1 MKTYNETYVT
11 FREGEAPASGADER
25 PLKILPESRYN
36 KTFEKAEAKPEILS
50 QQTFKFYEIENDED
64 EAVLV
69 PTDAERANI
78 FNRGVVLKQ
87 QTGVRG
93 LMLGEDW
100 APVEGIYDLADLCN
114 EATERRAATPAE
126 KLRKI
131 LGKLSQDELNA
142 VLAEF
147 SKGAAATA

>member
-11 FREGEAPASGADER
+11 FSVQEGAGTDAAVVT
-25 PLKILPESRYN
+25 KILPESRYN
-36 KTFEKAEAKPEILS
+36 KQFEKVDPKPEIIS
-50 QQTFKFYEIENDED
+50 TQTFKFYEVENDED

-78 FNRGVVLKQ
+78 FNRGIVLKQ

-93 LMLGEDW
+93 LMLAEDW
-100 APVEGIYDLADLCN
+100 TPVEGLYDLADLCN